1 MNYRVLFTIVLWTWL
16 FFSFLS
22 IGSLYGTHFTPAQ
35 AAHTSTFKPS
45 ETRDDFLPVE
55 SYLITPTRS
64 VSSTSTVSTSAEERL
79 SIEARQTMPLYT
91 APTLEGVAPLS
102 VKGMSL
108 ITSFGKTLLTPKPT
122 AHIIDFSSSLFVDER
137 FDSRRITSNSK
148 TETMTK
154 IVASKS
160 IFDAKGSIGM
170 NSTPIL
176 PNVRRVR
183 KRFGNWCGWWLIFLL
198 SISLSFRGWISTYD
212 LPDEGLLLEIFR
224 EKKSHLFLKNS
235 PYEW

>member
-1 MNYRVLFTIVLWTWL
+1 M
-16 FFSFLS
+16 
-22 IGSLYGTHFTPAQ
+22 
-35 AAHTSTFKPS
+35 K
-45 ETRDDFLPVE
+45 

-64 VSSTSTVSTSAEERL
+64 VSSTSTISTSAEERL

-122 AHIIDFSSSLFVDER
+122 AHIIVFSSLFVDER
-137 FDSRRITSNSK
+137 FDSRRMTSNSK

>member
-1 MNYRVLFTIVLWTWL
+1 MNYSILFTIVLWTWL
-16 FFSFLS
+16 FFSFPS

-122 AHIIDFSSSLFVDER
+122 AHIIIFSSSLFVDER
-137 FDSRRITSNSK
+137 FDSRRMTSNSK

-183 KRFGNWCGWWLIFLL
+183 KRFGN
-198 SISLSFRGWISTYD
+198 
-212 LPDEGLLLEIFR
+212 
-224 EKKSHLFLKNS
+224 
-235 PYEW
+235 

>member
-1 MNYRVLFTIVLWTWL
+1 MNYNVLFTIVLWTWL
-16 FFSFLS
+16 FFSFPS

-64 VSSTSTVSTSAEERL
+64 ISSTSTVSTSAEERL

-108 ITSFGKTLLTPKPT
+108 ITSFGKTLLSPKPT
-122 AHIIDFSSSLFVDER
+122 AHIIVFSSSLFVDER
-137 FDSRRITSNSK
+137 FESRRMTSNSK

-183 KRFGNWCGWWLIFLL
+183 KRFGNWWLIFLL

-235 PYEW
+235 PNEW

>member
-1 MNYRVLFTIVLWTWL
+1 MNYSVLFTIVLWTWL
-16 FFSFLS
+16 FFSFPS

-45 ETRDDFLPVE
+45 ETHDDFLPVE

-64 VSSTSTVSTSAEERL
+64 VSSSSTVSTSAEERL

-91 APTLEGVAPLS
+91 TPALEGVAPLS

-108 ITSFGKTLLTPKPT
+108 ITSFDKTLLTPKPT
-122 AHIIDFSSSLFVDER
+122 AHIIFFSSSLFFDER
-137 FDSRRITSNSK
+137 FDSRQMTSNSK

-183 KRFGNWCGWWLIFLL
+183 KRFGN
-198 SISLSFRGWISTYD
+198 
-212 LPDEGLLLEIFR
+212 
-224 EKKSHLFLKNS
+224 
-235 PYEW
+235 

>member
-1 MNYRVLFTIVLWTWL
+1 MNYSVLFTIVLWTWL
-16 FFSFLS
+16 FFSFPS

-45 ETRDDFLPVE
+45 ETHDDFLPVE

-64 VSSTSTVSTSAEERL
+64 VSSSSTVSTSAEERL

-91 APTLEGVAPLS
+91 TPALEGVAPLS

-183 KRFGNWCGWWLIFLL
+183 KRFGN
-198 SISLSFRGWISTYD
+198 
-212 LPDEGLLLEIFR
+212 
-224 EKKSHLFLKNS
+224 
-235 PYEW
+235 

>member
-1 MNYRVLFTIVLWTWL
+1 MNYSVLFTIVLWTWL
-16 FFSFLS
+16 FFSFPS

-45 ETRDDFLPVE
+45 ETHDDFLPLE

-64 VSSTSTVSTSAEERL
+64 VSSSSTVSTSAEERL

-122 AHIIDFSSSLFVDER
+122 AHIIDFSSLFADER
-137 FDSRRITSNSK
+137 FDSRRISSNSK
-148 TETMTK
+148 TVTMTK
-154 IVASKS
+154 IVTSKS

-183 KRFGNWCGWWLIFLL
+183 KRFGN
-198 SISLSFRGWISTYD
+198 
-212 LPDEGLLLEIFR
+212 
-224 EKKSHLFLKNS
+224 
-235 PYEW
+235 